1 MIKFVVFTSI
11 DCHAQT
17 RNENIFLALGDD
29 KFYYLTVNLDNSDSS
44 VGFNTHISTGT
55 DLTAL
60 TS

>member
-17 RNENIFLALGDD
+17 RIEHLCGLGDD
-29 KFYYLTVNLDNSDSS
+29 KFYYLTINLDNSDSS
-44 VGFNTHISTGT
+44 FGFNTHISTGT